1 MLHNTG
7 HIAFTVGKSSV
18 QNWSRV
24 SQPSGSAKRLQC
36 FVDVEVD
43 VDVRVDV
50 EVEVE
55 VVVHS
60 PHKAGQFLRIRSA
73 MASIGLVHWAG
84 STPHELASKT
94 PEQRGNVDVLVLVL
108 VLVEVAVLVLVDVLV
123 LVLVAVFVDV
133 LVLVLLVVLVLV
145 LLEVLVLVEVVS
157 TYGTAARSSEPPPM
171 IGTVSFRGPVPAS
184 SRATIVAVRSSASSS
199 FFIVK
204 RTSIAPDAGR
214 QVA

>member
-1 MLHNTG
+1 M
-7 HIAFTVGKSSV
+7 
-18 QNWSRV
+18 SRV

-60 PHKAGQFLRIRSA
+60 PHKAGQFVRIRSA
-73 MASIGLVHWAG
+73 TASTGLVHGAG
-84 STPHELASKT
+84 STPHEPASKT

-108 VLVEVAVLVLVDVLV
+108 VEVAVLVLVDELV

-133 LVLVLLVVLVLV
+133 LVLVLLVLLVLVLV
-145 LLEVLVLVEVVS
+145 VVLVLVEVVP
-157 TYGTAARSSEPPPM
+157 TYGTAASSSEPRPTL
-171 IGTVSFRGPVPAS
+171 GTVSFRGPVLPS
-184 SRATIVAVRSSASSS
+184 SRATIVAVRPSASSS

>member
-1 MLHNTG
+1 M
-7 HIAFTVGKSSV
+7 
-18 QNWSRV
+18 SRV

-50 EVEVE
+50 DVEVE

-60 PHKAGQFLRIRSA
+60 PHKAGQFVRIRSA
-73 MASIGLVHWAG
+73 TASTGLVHGAG
-84 STPHELASKT
+84 STPHEPASKT

-145 LLEVLVLVEVVS
+145 LVVVLVLVLVVVLVLVEVVP
-157 TYGTAARSSEPPPM
+157 TYGTAASSSEPRPTL
-171 IGTVSFRGPVPAS
+171 GTVSFRGPVLPS
-184 SRATIVAVRSSASSS
+184 SRATIVAVRPSASSS